1 MEEKDIIEKIRKGEI
16 DINNQELF
24 FSILIKGL
32 MLKLNEDISI
42 RGIPVPHIIVHT
54 GSDALYLEKKGYDQ
68 SIEPLE
74 ISNENYIYNITP
86 RCIVTPG
93 GIDLVAD
100 QITNPYSLGQLQYD
114 SGDNLYNLVGE
125 FRRLPLKLNIELKY
139 FTDSYRDLLELI
151 QQTLTNLAFIRTYHI
166 TYMGQQITC
175 SYKIPEA
182 FSGEHITELDGKTQD
197 DKCHTLP
204 LTIEV
209 ETNLPVFAHQTI
221 MNADSYIGGY
231 EHRLYVNKVLVKN
244 IDELNEIS

>member
-1 MEEKDIIEKIRKGEI
+1 MEVKEIVEKIRKGEI

-24 FSILIKGL
+24 FSTLIKGL
-32 MLKLNEDISI
+32 ILKLNEDISI

-54 GSDALYLEKKGYDQ
+54 GSDALYLERKGYDQ

-86 RCIVTPG
+86 RCVVNPG
-93 GIDLVAD
+93 GIDLIAD
-100 QITNPYSLGQLQYD
+100 QLTNPYILGQLQYD

-125 FRRLPLKLNIELKY
+125 FRRLPLKLSVELKY

-231 EHRLYVNKVLVKN
+231 DWRLYVNKIPV
-244 IDELNEIS
+244 EI

>member
-1 MEEKDIIEKIRKGEI
+1 MEVKEIVEKIRKGEI

-24 FSILIKGL
+24 FSTLIKGL
-32 MLKLNEDISI
+32 ILKLKEDISI

-54 GSDALYLEKKGYDQ
+54 GSDALYLEKKGQDQ

-86 RCIVTPG
+86 RCVVNPG
-93 GIDLVAD
+93 GIDLIVD
-100 QITNPYSLGQLQYD
+100 QLTNPYILGQLQYD

-125 FRRLPLKLNIELKY
+125 FRRLPLKLNVELKY
-139 FTDSYRDLLELI
+139 FTDSYRDLLELV

-197 DKCHTLP
+197 DKSHTLP

-209 ETNLPVFAHQTI
+209 ETNLPVFEKRTI
-221 MNADSYIGGY
+221 MNADSYIGEY
-231 EHRLYVNKVLVKN
+231 DWRLCVNKIPV
-244 IDELNEIS
+244 EI

>member
-1 MEEKDIIEKIRKGEI
+1 MEVKEIVEKIRKGEI

-24 FSILIKGL
+24 FSTLIKGL
-32 MLKLNEDISI
+32 ILKLKEDISI

-86 RCIVTPG
+86 RCVVNPG
-93 GIDLVAD
+93 GIDLIVD
-100 QITNPYSLGQLQYD
+100 QLTNPYILGQLQYD

-125 FRRLPLKLNIELKY
+125 FRRLPLKLNVELKY
-139 FTDSYRDLLELI
+139 FTDSYRDLLELV

-209 ETNLPVFAHQTI
+209 ETNLPVFEKRTI
-221 MNADSYIGGY
+221 MNADSYIGEY
-231 EHRLYVNKVLVKN
+231 DWRLCINKIPV
-244 IDELNEIS
+244 EI

>member
-42 RGIPVPHIIVHT
+42 RGIPVPHMVIHT

-86 RCIVTPG
+86 RCIVNPG
-93 GIDLVAD
+93 GIDLIAD
-100 QITNPYSLGQLQYD
+100 QMTNPYSFGQLQYD

-125 FRRLPLKLNIELKY
+125 FRRLPFKLTVELKY

-231 EHRLYVNKVLVKN
+231 DWRLYVNKIPV
-244 IDELNEIS
+244 EI

>member
-1 MEEKDIIEKIRKGEI
+1 MEVKEIVEKIRKGEI

-24 FSILIKGL
+24 FSTLIKGL
-32 MLKLNEDISI
+32 ILKLKEDISI

-54 GSDALYLEKKGYDQ
+54 GSDSLYLEKKGYDQ

-86 RCIVTPG
+86 RCVVNPG
-93 GIDLVAD
+93 GIDLIVD
-100 QITNPYSLGQLQYD
+100 QLTNPYILGQLQYD

-125 FRRLPLKLNIELKY
+125 FRRLPLKLNVELKY
-139 FTDSYRDLLELI
+139 FTDSYRDLLELV

-197 DKCHTLP
+197 DKSHTLP

-209 ETNLPVFAHQTI
+209 ETNLPVFEKRTI
-221 MNADSYIGGY
+221 MNADSYIGEY
-231 EHRLYVNKVLVKN
+231 DWRLCVNKIPV
-244 IDELNEIS
+244 EI

>member
-1 MEEKDIIEKIRKGEI
+1 MEVKEIVEKIRKGEI

-24 FSILIKGL
+24 FSTLIKGL
-32 MLKLNEDISI
+32 ILKLKEDISI

-86 RCIVTPG
+86 RCVVNPG
-93 GIDLVAD
+93 GIDLIVD
-100 QITNPYSLGQLQYD
+100 QLTNPYILGQLQYD

-125 FRRLPLKLNIELKY
+125 FRRLPLKLNVELKY
-139 FTDSYRDLLELI
+139 FTDSYRDLLELV

-197 DKCHTLP
+197 DKSHTLP

-209 ETNLPVFAHQTI
+209 ETNLPVFEKRTI
-221 MNADSYIGGY
+221 MNADSYIGEY
-231 EHRLYVNKVLVKN
+231 DWRLCVNKIPV
-244 IDELNEIS
+244 EI

>member
-1 MEEKDIIEKIRKGEI
+1 MEVKDIIEKIRKGEI

-42 RGIPVPHIIVHT
+42 RGIPVPHMVIHT
-54 GSDALYLEKKGYDQ
+54 GSDALYLEKKSYDQ

-86 RCIVTPG
+86 RCIVNPG
-93 GIDLVAD
+93 GIDLIAD
-100 QITNPYSLGQLQYD
+100 QMTNPYSFGQLQYD

-125 FRRLPLKLNIELKY
+125 FRRLPFKLTVELKY

-151 QQTLTNLAFIRTYHI
+151 QQTLTNLAFIRTYYI

-221 MNADSYIGGY
+221 MNADSYIHDY

-244 IDELNEIS
+244 IDELDEIS

>member
-32 MLKLNEDISI
+32 ILKLNEDISI

-54 GSDALYLEKKGYDQ
+54 GSDALYLERKGYDQ

-86 RCIVTPG
+86 RCVVNPG
-93 GIDLVAD
+93 GIDLIAD
-100 QITNPYSLGQLQYD
+100 QLTNPYILGQLQYD

-125 FRRLPLKLNIELKY
+125 FRRLPIKLSVELKY

-231 EHRLYVNKVLVKN
+231 DWRLYVNKIPV
-244 IDELNEIS
+244 EI

>member
-1 MEEKDIIEKIRKGEI
+1 MEVKEIVEKIRKGEI

-24 FSILIKGL
+24 FSTLIKGL
-32 MLKLNEDISI
+32 ILKLKEDISI

-54 GSDALYLEKKGYDQ
+54 GSDALYLEKKGQDQ

-74 ISNENYIYNITP
+74 ISNENYIYNIIP
-86 RCIVTPG
+86 RCVVNPG
-93 GIDLVAD
+93 GIDLIVD
-100 QITNPYSLGQLQYD
+100 QLTNPYILGQLQYD

-125 FRRLPLKLNIELKY
+125 FRRLPLKLNVELKY
-139 FTDSYRDLLELI
+139 FTDSYRDLLELV

-197 DKCHTLP
+197 DKSHTLP

-209 ETNLPVFAHQTI
+209 ETNLPVFEKRTI
-221 MNADSYIGGY
+221 MNADSYIGEY
-231 EHRLYVNKVLVKN
+231 DWRLHVNKIPV
-244 IDELNEIS
+244 EI